1 MGMLEVFIAIG
12 ALAVVFALGFIIGER
27 VGNYTT
33 LTNLMKDFGDELD
46 KLIDKADVMGEVRRV
61 SYTDGVCDASLS
73 YLNTIQKQIGLED
86 DE

>member
-46 KLIDKADVMGEVRRV
+46 KLIDKADVMGGSSKSV
-61 SYTDGVCDASLS
+61 
-73 YLNTIQKQIGLED
+73 IH
-86 DE
+86 